1 MFAVVK
7 TILAIILIGVLS
19 EIFHL
24 IESFMSTFP
33 IFKDFISILLWSL
46 IVFVFVCIILFLRK
60 SYIEYK
66 NTTLEKLKTEQQ
78 TIEKIKQL
86 AQDYVKDFTV
96 IVKFKNGINIPK
108 LEKYSYKE
116 HALLLDILEKTYN
129 QLLNNFEFKEW
140 QKRYY

>member
-33 IFKDFISILLWSL
+33 IFKDFISILLWAL

-60 SYIEYK
+60 SYVEYK
-66 NTTLEKLKTEQQ
+66 SITLEKLKAEQQ

-86 AQDYVKDFTV
+86 SQHK
-96 IVKFKNGINIPK
+96 
-108 LEKYSYKE
+108 
-116 HALLLDILEKTYN
+116 IL
-129 QLLNNFEFKEW
+129 
-140 QKRYY
+140 